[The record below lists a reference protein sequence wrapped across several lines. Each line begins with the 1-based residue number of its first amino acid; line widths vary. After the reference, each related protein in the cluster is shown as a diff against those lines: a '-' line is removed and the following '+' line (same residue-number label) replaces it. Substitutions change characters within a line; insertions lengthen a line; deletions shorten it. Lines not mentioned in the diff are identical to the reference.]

1 MPPTRR
7 VLGALLIAATAPLA
21 GCGGGESEP
30 LTPDLSRSLAL
41 SDVGELYRI
50 YSIQKGA
57 PPKSIADFEPL
68 ANAQPIGYNAL
79 REGAVVARWGAT
91 LPDTNEE
98 PGGTPSPQVLAYEKE
113 APDQGGLVLLLDRTV
128 QPMTAAEFAAAPKAG
143 TDGPAAKAK

>member
-1 MPPTRR
+1 MQPTRR
-7 VLGALLIAATAPLA
+7 ALGALSIAATVALA
-21 GCGGGESEP
+21 GCGGGESAP

-50 YSIQKGA
+50 HTLQKGA
-57 PPKSIADFEPL
+57 PPKAMADFEPL

-79 REGAVVARWGAT
+79 REGTVVARWGAA

-128 QPMTAAEFAAAPKAG
+128 KPMTAAEFAAAPKAG
-143 TDGPAAKAK
+143 AEGPAAKAK